1 MQKYCKKKLQKN
13 RIPIKCIIF
22 EQNFDKMSIGSK
34 IRKYRMLKNLS
45 QSDLAFQAETSQSE
59 ISSVESDKTIPNSVI
74 LNRIAK
80 VLDVNINELLKDD
93 SIVQN
98 NYGKSIGNIN
108 SQVTINNLF
117 PEDVIQILMSN
128 QEKINDL
135 LETQN
140 KLIDALIKKMNL

>member
-1 MQKYCKKKLQKN
+1 LQKYCKKKLQKN